1 MESVKREEPLKESER
16 RGIIIGV
23 LAAMLLAALDQTIV
37 APALVSGSESHRLF
51 GLLAN
56 PD

>member
-23 LAAMLLAALDQTIV
+23 LAAMLLAALDETIV

>member
-37 APALVSGSESHRLF
+37 APFSVWF
-51 GLLAN
+51 GVPSIVWPARQ
-56 PD
+56 P